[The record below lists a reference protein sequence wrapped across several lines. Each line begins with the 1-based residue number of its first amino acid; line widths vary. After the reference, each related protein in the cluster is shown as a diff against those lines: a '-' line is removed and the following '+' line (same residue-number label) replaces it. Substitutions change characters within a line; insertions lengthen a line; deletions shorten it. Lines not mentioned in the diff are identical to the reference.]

1 MAGER
6 HYNPDFNA
14 CNGENLAQ
22 MYDQQKQFDMGN
34 ELEQANV
41 DSTRS
46 EIKNSTTQYDSSSSG
61 LVFMVPFC
69 HSGK

>member
-1 MAGER
+1 MAEER
-6 HYNPDFNA
+6 HYNPDFNL
-14 CNGENLAQ
+14 CHGENGQNFLQ
-22 MYDQQKQFDMGN
+22 TCNQQEQFDMRN

-61 LVFMVPFC
+61 LVFMVPFL
-69 HSGK
+69 